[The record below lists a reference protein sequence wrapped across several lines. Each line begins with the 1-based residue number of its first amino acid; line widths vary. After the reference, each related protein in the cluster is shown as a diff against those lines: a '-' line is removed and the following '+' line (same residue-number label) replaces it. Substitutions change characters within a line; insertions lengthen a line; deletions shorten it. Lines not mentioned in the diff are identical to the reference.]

1 MAGPERKRPG
11 SSSPILLAA
20 AMEQPRIADTAEPAA
35 ETAAAPLRIVEEA
48 PAVAPVMSEPEQAPQ
63 SVVETESTAEIST
76 TVPVEEPPTTPEDPA
91 PPSSTTVVGTPP
103 APAPSVP
110 APAAQSATTP
120 PVPEAPTVFIPEN
133 AKTSVNMDLLTR
145 LKLRAD
151 TAVLRTGGLPGGYR
165 SRGQLINAALE
176 AELIRLE
183 AVFNDGEEFPPNM
196 GSFRTGRPL
205 GS

>member
-35 ETAAAPLRIVEEA
+35 DPAAAPLEHVSEA
-48 PAVAPVMSEPEQAPQ
+48 PANAPVTTDPEAASQAVSGTEPASEVST
-63 SVVETESTAEIST
+63 SV
-76 TVPVEEPPTTPEDPA
+76 PLEEPLVEPAAPAALPTSSVNAAPA
-91 PPSSTTVVGTPP
+91 PPASNPAPSAATPP
-103 APAPSVP
+103 APEVP
-110 APAAQSATTP
+110 A
-120 PVPEAPTVFIPEN
+120 VYIPEN
-133 AKTSVNMDLLTR
+133 AKTSINMDLLTR

-151 TAVLRTGGLPGGYR
+151 TAVLRTAGLPGGYR
-165 SRGQLINAALE
+165 SRGQLMNAALE

-183 AVFNDGEEFPPNM
+183 AEFNNGEEFPPNM
-196 GSFRTGRPL
+196 GAFRTGRPL